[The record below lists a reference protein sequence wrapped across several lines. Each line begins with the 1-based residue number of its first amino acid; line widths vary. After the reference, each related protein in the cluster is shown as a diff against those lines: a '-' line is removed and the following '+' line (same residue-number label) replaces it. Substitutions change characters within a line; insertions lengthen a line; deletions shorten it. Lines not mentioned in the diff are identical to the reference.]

1 MDGALSNRTYL
12 LVLFADILLSWPLLS
27 CTSWFPVWY
36 QEALNPL
43 PLCAPR
49 TFACVCMLQDL
60 SLSPVQS
67 RRMTLNAAGKCVEKK
82 KDSYSNW
89 HTRTA
94 MSSPFIFQ
102 LTQPSEPPH
111 FAPYMDAVV
120 LIHLHTLGSVGQECW
135 TVWGFSWSW
144 ASNFPLSLSGFGLFW
159 SAFTDLWIYLCT
171 ISDFQMSTS
180 YSRSPF
186 ALLRA
191 VQKSCKRLIGHFCTD
206 RVLVSIQEW
215 RRMNHC
221 II

>member
-82 KDSYSNW
+82 KTHIQIDT
-89 HTRTA
+89 HAQRC
-94 MSSPFIFQ
+94 
-102 LTQPSEPPH
+102 PPH
-111 FAPYMDAVV
+111 SFSSS
-120 LIHLHTLGSVGQECW
+120 LSLLNHHISLHIWMQSFSYIYIPLAALDKSVGQFE
-135 TVWGFSWSW
+135 GFVK
-144 ASNFPLSLSGFGLFW
+144 LS
-159 SAFTDLWIYLCT
+159 
-171 ISDFQMSTS
+171 
-180 YSRSPF
+180 
-186 ALLRA
+186 
-191 VQKSCKRLIGHFCTD
+191 V
-206 RVLVSIQEW
+206 
-215 RRMNHC
+215 
-221 II
+221 